1 MQKCTSLQTKPG
13 LIQAGRPIPQT
24 ALFFLTW
31 GRKEGGDG
39 RGEGGDGRGEGG
51 DGRGEGAVIG
61 PRVSSSNMG
70 NDGVVRTQC

>member
-13 LIQAGRPIPQT
+13 LIQAGRPIPQI

-31 GRKEGGDG
+31 GRK
-39 RGEGGDGRGEGG
+39 EGGDGRGEGG